1 MRYCLFT
8 FNPHPSDTKEF
19 VQEMQSLLQ
28 PILSKLKKYIFV
40 REKKGKPEEHIHLL
54 FGSESICDKD
64 KIKQKIENKAIKLF
78 IKNRIKDSNTDYKHA
93 FDYLL
98 VENTEEQH
106 MYYVGY
112 VCKET
117 DCKPITLSYSQEYIT
132 TCVEYYNSVKRNE
145 TQKIDNSWKHLKP
158 NELHCY
164 MEHYSKELNI
174 PLDDPKLVLEMKS
187 NKISFN
193 QITSKQMRIT
203 KDELIIAN
211 KDKVNEF
218 SYNVSVNSA
227 KEDDNQDGFYYKM
240 KYYEMLESMKDISK
254 EDINDNE
261 KFKKIKL
268 ILFDYQY
275 VLGGV

>member
-19 VQEMQSLLQ
+19 VQELQSLLQ

-54 FGSESICDKD
+54 FGSESICEKD
-64 KIKQKIENKAIKLF
+64 KIKQKIENKAIKSF

-98 VENTEEQH
+98 VENTEDQH

-117 DCKPITLSYSQEYIT
+117 DCKPITLSYTQEYIT

-145 TQKIDNSWKHLKP
+145 SQKIDNSWKHLKP

-164 MEHYSKELNI
+164 MEHYSVKEK
-174 PLDDPKLVLEMKS
+174 LDIDNPKLIVAMKK
-187 NKISFN
+187 NKVSFN
-193 QITSKQMRIT
+193 QITERQMRIT
-203 KDELIIAN
+203 KQELVLAHE
-211 KDKVNEF
+211 KDVSPY
-218 SYNVSVNSA
+218 SYQAAYNDA
-227 KEDDNQDGFYYKM
+227 IHDIHEDDWTYWKEQALHRQDVIDKLRNQIKD
-240 KYYEMLESMKDISK
+240 LELK
-254 EDINDNE
+254 
-261 KFKKIKL
+261 
-268 ILFDYQY
+268 
-275 VLGGV
+275 LGGL